1 MPYLTVGIEKG
12 KDINIG
18 YADYGEGKPIILIHG
33 WPLSHRMWEKQ
44 IAALTTAGYR
54 VIAYDRRGFGESY
67 KPWGGYEYD
76 TFAADLN
83 ALITSLDLSE
93 VTLVGFSMGG
103 GEVARY
109 IGTYGTSRIAKA
121 VLMSSVTPYLLKTID
136 NPEGVEQRVFDG
148 MVAGL
153 MKDRPKFLED
163 FTKMFVNWDED
174 GKELLS
180 QAALTN
186 SWDIAVWASPKAT
199 VECVKAFSTT
209 DFRHDLAKFTIPTL
223 VLHGDSDKIVPFEVS
238 GQRAHEMIPG
248 SELVVITGGAHGL
261 TYTQPEKVN
270 EALLTFLA
278 K

>member
-1 MPYLTVGIEKG
+1 MPYLTVGSEKG
-12 KDINIG
+12 KDINIS
-18 YADYGEGKPIILIHG
+18 YADFGEGKPIILIHG

-83 ALITSLDLSE
+83 AVITSLDLSE
-93 VTLVGFSMGG
+93 VTLIGFSMGG

-180 QAALTN
+180 QAALTH

-238 GQRAHEMIPG
+238 GKRAHEMIPG
-248 SELVVITGGAHGL
+248 SELVVIAGGAHGL